1 LTLEVTFDNQD
12 KYVKDRQG
20 PGAAKLYTLGPTE
33 FVLPDLL
40 PTKPGRKRLALSK
53 QKSVA
58 VT

>member
-1 LTLEVTFDNQD
+1 VTFDNQD